1 MSGENASGGGKVSSP
16 PSPLPQRPQS
26 QAGHRKSKYLGELVW
41 QVDETVFCGG
51 IESVQNQ
58 NLLCRLNIEYI
69 VDLSG
74 QEDDPLLSNSRPRTE
89 CPCLCPRR
97 TAHSRMTMSMKL
109 KDDSSQQM
117 LSRETRPSTA
127 ESKAQLLDREQ
138 IVRYFETLID
148 LIRKARISQKKVLI
162 HSLKGRNRAPAFVA
176 AYLMHCN
183 RITRVQAI
191 NRITKLM
198 RSTRPGLC
206 ISDSLQRALMRWQ
219 FILGIRAESSRLDS
233 QSLNKMFAMAA
244 SSLVLIF
251 LHFLSSFGG
260 ICSVFVSHGVRQR
273 NSSVPLREVVGT
285 SRATALIAPFQQQTM
300 AGRQAV
306 RGAHEDCPYC
316 EPKKCSGGPRAAGGR
331 VGLCLTIRDGDGL
344 LVSNRCVG
352 SRKELNRAMFGCE
365 RTAGTA
371 AAALAEEEGTEA
383 MVEELCWCEA
393 AQHRKSLLEEG
404 LANSQRASS
413 IQHSRR
419 RKNHR
424 GMAPSYRKPHSTDN
438 STTVPE
444 QQQQQLP
451 YHRLPYSSAV
461 EYSSDRAQSDAAV
474 ASGSAT
480 GPQFIIQTF
489 NNFPMAVSSVLDAKD
504 GESDNGAGGN
514 GIRAKLARGRKRLIG
529 RSRNAG
535 GDDWWWTKATRNV
548 MRRFPQFAA
557 LSDRFRVFISS
568 TRLCQ
573 SVRRRH
579 NSQMRGASKRAERQI
594 RRFVPVLLVLSVFV
608 YVLLGAAA
616 FLFFEHTNHE
626 QSVRNWFFELIANR
640 HKFARQISSA
650 IFNGTRN
657 MLVIVDYDSSERI
670 QRDLVHLLSQY
681 ERKLSLRVPD
691 LNEWTLENSLAY
703 AWGLL
708 TTIGHGHRAPKTRG
722 GQLFALFYCLL
733 GVPFFVVT
741 LLVVS
746 HRLFELCRLH
756 HPLVHRHLLLMLL
769 VLGLHTLWLLLFSF
783 ILYGN
788 AISESYW
795 RSLYTAVLSS
805 LTIQSA
811 DYNALSER
819 HKLLCLGG
827 ATLSLLHSFVAIL
840 SLTGAYR
847 RKSRSD
853 GAAAVAAETTL
864 AAVPTAEEGAA
875 PKRRG
880 SAGRGGSLS
889 TNATQPTFHM
899 TVVDE
904 SGDTKLVLAS
914 PDSIDAKNC
923 GGNER

>member
-1 MSGENASGGGKVSSP
+1 
-16 PSPLPQRPQS
+16 
-26 QAGHRKSKYLGELVW
+26 
-41 QVDETVFCGG
+41 
-51 IESVQNQ
+51 
-58 NLLCRLNIEYI
+58 
-69 VDLSG
+69 
-74 QEDDPLLSNSRPRTE
+74 
-89 CPCLCPRR
+89 
-97 TAHSRMTMSMKL
+97 
-109 KDDSSQQM
+109 
-117 LSRETRPSTA
+117 
-127 ESKAQLLDREQ
+127 
-138 IVRYFETLID
+138 
-148 LIRKARISQKKVLI
+148 
-162 HSLKGRNRAPAFVA
+162 
-176 AYLMHCN
+176 
-183 RITRVQAI
+183 
-191 NRITKLM
+191 
-198 RSTRPGLC
+198 
-206 ISDSLQRALMRWQ
+206 
-219 FILGIRAESSRLDS
+219 
-233 QSLNKMFAMAA
+233 
-244 SSLVLIF
+244 
-251 LHFLSSFGG
+251 
-260 ICSVFVSHGVRQR
+260 
-273 NSSVPLREVVGT
+273 
-285 SRATALIAPFQQQTM
+285 
-300 AGRQAV
+300 
-306 RGAHEDCPYC
+306 
-316 EPKKCSGGPRAAGGR
+316 
-331 VGLCLTIRDGDGL
+331 
-344 LVSNRCVG
+344 
-352 SRKELNRAMFGCE
+352 
-365 RTAGTA
+365 
-371 AAALAEEEGTEA
+371 
-383 MVEELCWCEA
+383 
-393 AQHRKSLLEEG
+393 
-404 LANSQRASS
+404 
-413 IQHSRR
+413 
-419 RKNHR
+419 
-424 GMAPSYRKPHSTDN
+424 
-438 STTVPE
+438 
-444 QQQQQLP
+444 
-451 YHRLPYSSAV
+451 
-461 EYSSDRAQSDAAV
+461 
-474 ASGSAT
+474 
-480 GPQFIIQTF
+480 
-489 NNFPMAVSSVLDAKD
+489 MAVSSVLEAND
-504 GESDNGAGGN
+504 GESNNGAGGN

-529 RSRNAG
+529 QNAG
-535 GDDWWWTKATRNV
+535 GDDRWWTKATRNIV
-548 MRRFPQFAA
+548 RRFPQFAA
-557 LSDRFRVFISS
+557 LSDRFRVFIS

-579 NSQMRGASKRAERQI
+579 NSQMRASKRAERQI

-681 ERKLSLRVPD
+681 ERKLSLRMPD

-746 HRLFELCRLH
+746 HRIFELCRVGLH
-756 HPLVHRHLLLMLL
+756 FFEQKLNHPLAHRHLLLMLL

-847 RKSRSD
+847 RKSRSG
-853 GAAAVAAETTL
+853 GAVAETTL
-864 AAVPTAEEGAA
+864 AVPTEEGA

-880 SAGRGGSLS
+880 SAGGGGSLS

-904 SGDTKLVLAS
+904 SGETKLVLAS

-923 GGNER
+923 SGNER